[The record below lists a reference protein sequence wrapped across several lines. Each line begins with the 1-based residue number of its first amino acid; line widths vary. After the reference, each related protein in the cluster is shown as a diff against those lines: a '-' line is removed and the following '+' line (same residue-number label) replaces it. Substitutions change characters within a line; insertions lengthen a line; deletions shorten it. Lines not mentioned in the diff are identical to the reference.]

1 MYTLQIRTS
10 WGEIDACIFLTAL
23 NTCTSA
29 HTSSTGGHHSW
40 QHLLLSTRASY
51 AEGDCVLNKRR
62 TVRQN
67 NEQLWNHHLRHLSH
81 SASFF
86 ALWPMI
92 LTVNGDRRSC
102 IFWVY
107 SPGTHTEAAPLTGT
121 TSVTTKWRP
130 LLLRTSS
137 NGSSPKAPSDFHV
150 RTPLPS
156 HLYLKLDPARC
167 NIKIPWQVIIQ

>member
-1 MYTLQIRTS
+1 MPYMYTLQIHTT

-23 NTCTSA
+23 NTRTST
-29 HTSSTGGHHSW
+29 HTSSTW

-67 NEQLWNHHLRHLSH
+67 NEQLWNHHLRHPSH

-86 ALWPMI
+86 ALWPVI

-107 SPGTHTEAAPLTGT
+107 SPGTYTHRQHHWLEPPQ
-121 TSVTTKWRP
+121 W
-130 LLLRTSS
+130 
-137 NGSSPKAPSDFHV
+137 
-150 RTPLPS
+150 LPS
-156 HLYLKLDPARC
+156 EGPHSWGLQATDRHPKHHLIFTCALPSRRIYT
-167 NIKIPWQVIIQ
+167 

>member
-1 MYTLQIRTS
+1 MFYAQATGMVISGWSILPGDGLKNTFIIILYMYTLQIRTT

-62 TVRQN
+62 WTVRQN
-67 NEQLWNHHLRHLSH
+67 NEQLWNHHLRHPSH

-102 IFWVY
+102 IFWVLPRHPHRG
-107 SPGTHTEAAPLTGT
+107 ST
-121 TSVTTKWRP
+121 TDWNH
-130 LLLRTSS
+130 L
-137 NGSSPKAPSDFHV
+137 SD
-150 RTPLPS
+150 
-156 HLYLKLDPARC
+156 Y
-167 NIKIPWQVIIQ
+167 